1 MKKQLSI
8 LVAASLAAWT
18 LTACQGQPD
27 NGTTAQA
34 AESSSEAAGETS
46 GEAAEETSSEA
57 AGETS
62 GEEAGETTEEEAKG
76 SADGEFPKI
85 LVGAS
90 PSPHAE
96 ILKEAQKLMLDKGYN
111 LEIKEYTDYV
121 QPNNALEAGDLDANY
136 FQHYPYL
143 EQFNEQYGTKLVSAG
158 TIHYEPFGIY
168 AGKTADLSAL
178 ADKAKVAVP
187 NDVTNEARALL
198 LLEAQGLLV
207 LKEDAGLHATRND
220 IVENPKNLEIIEIE
234 AAQIPRSLQDV
245 DIAVING
252 NYAIAAGLKVSEAL
266 AVEASD
272 SMAATTY
279 GNVVAVRE
287 GDENTE
293 GIKALVEVLKS
304 EEIRKFMEE
313 KYEKA
318 VVPMD

>member
-1 MKKQLSI
+1 MKKSLSI
-8 LVAASLAAWT
+8 ILAASLAAWT

-27 NGTTAQA
+27 AGTAAAPSSQAETEETGDAGEKETASQA
-34 AESSSEAAGETS
+34 GEEGKEEAESTAS
-46 GEAAEETSSEA
+46 GELQT
-57 AGETS
+57 
-62 GEEAGETTEEEAKG
+62 
-76 SADGEFPKI
+76 I

-90 PSPHAE
+90 PAPHAE
-96 ILKEAQKLMLDKGYN
+96 ILKEAQKLMEEKGYK

-136 FQHYPYL
+136 FQHFPYL

-178 ADKAKVAVP
+178 ADNAKVAVP

-198 LLEAQGLLV
+198 LLEAQGLLT
-207 LKEDAGLHATRND
+207 LKEDAGLNATRND

-272 SMAATTY
+272 SVAATTY

-287 GDENTE
+287 GDENTDAV
-293 GIKALVEVLKS
+293 KALVEVLKGD
-304 EEIRKFMEE
+304 EMKAFMEE